1 MLLVP
6 EDIAAEVLFRH
17 GQQNHIAYMAFP
29 GTHIMGLFG
38 TKGTKHGRFA
48 LRERTDTRTDDLL
61 KQAVDSMRP
70 VICRL
75 SDVTGIPNAIPIYIV
90 SNEENYYGASAI
102 FHPAVQEKLKE
113 LFPDGY
119 WLIPSSRHEF
129 LAVPKYD
136 DPQLLQGLTELNAD
150 MNKNVLMRN
159 CRNTKSGSKN
169 KSRGAY
175 VVLTTSAPVFCTIK
189 KTETCRITI
198 QTTCSCL
205 FTG

>member
-1 MLLVP
+1 MDEMMMLLVP
-6 EDIAAEVLFRH
+6 EDIAAEVLLRH

-38 TKGTKHGRFA
+38 TKGTEHGRFA

-75 SDVTGIPNAIPIYIV
+75 SDVTGIPNVIPIYIV

-150 MNKNVLMRN
+150 MNKNVLNSDDLLAYGIMEL
-159 CRNTKSGSKN
+159 KN
-169 KSRGAY
+169 GTLVPAKLPEY
-175 VVLTTSAPVFCTIK
+175 KIWL
-189 KTETCRITI
+189 
-198 QTTCSCL
+198 
-205 FTG
+205 

>member
-1 MLLVP
+1 MDEMMMLLVP

-38 TKGTKHGRFA
+38 TKGTEHGRFA

-90 SNEENYYGASAI
+90 SNEGESYAKSGDTWYDTSKSETSAV
-102 FHPAVQEKLKE
+102 FGKT
-113 LFPDGY
+113 G
-119 WLIPSSRHEF
+119 
-129 LAVPKYD
+129 
-136 DPQLLQGLTELNAD
+136 TLNNACI
-150 MNKNVLMRN
+150 KVLMR
-159 CRNTKSGSKN
+159 
-169 KSRGAY
+169 
-175 VVLTTSAPVFCTIK
+175 
-189 KTETCRITI
+189 
-198 QTTCSCL
+198 
-205 FTG
+205 